1 MGVSRSAAVALS
13 ALLAASTAQA
23 QTAELAATPSVIR
36 NAAVDPG
43 AAPVAPEAPKPA
55 LAADAPKPATSP
67 DAPAA
72 EAPPAQAPG
81 AQTFGAQT
89 PGAQTPGAQTPGAQ
103 TPGAQTPGAQ
113 APGAQAPG
121 AQAPIAPAP
130 AAEAPP
136 PPADPQSPA
145 VAARLS
151 DPAPLLPRL
160 STKEREAIQAFYA
173 LGAFKP
179 VWIADGAFTPAAKS
193 VAARLAAAGE
203 DGLTASAYPV
213 PVLGSQGVTEAQLA
227 EAELKLSAAV
237 VLYARDARGGRV
249 ALSSVSRLITPVLDI
264 PAPDTVLGRIASAG
278 SSAGALLQG
287 YNPAQ
292 PGYLAL
298 KARLAALRGHNH
310 APVPPSVQLPPG
322 PVLKLGMTDPRV
334 PALRSR
340 FGLETR
346 TAGTL
351 DSGPGDPETYDAR
364 VAAAVSGF
372 QRGRGLPATG
382 TLTAQTVA
390 ALARPDTAART
401 DEGEAALIVNM
412 ERWRW
417 LPSDL
422 GRDYVMVNIPEFKL
436 RVIRDGRQRDEA
448 RVIVGKTE
456 SPTPIFSGMMEYAV
470 VNPSWNV
477 PPSILKNEF
486 LPGLARDP
494 NYAARRG
501 YEVVYRNGNV
511 SVRQPPGERN
521 ALGFIKFMFPN
532 NHAVYLH
539 DTPNRGLF
547 SASQRALSH
556 GCVRVDDPFRF
567 ADAVLPEAW
576 SSERLKKLIGK
587 GERHIRLPEKL
598 PVHLA
603 YFTTSVDEAG
613 GVRTLPDLYGYDAR
627 MKVAL
632 GLSPGSL
639 LVAKAPGGKTSGAK
653 PVAGRTPGSGSA
665 DAANAVKPKPKPVA
679 EVRRRPRPEAAFADA
694 PTTRTSAARAPADF
708 GEPDLWTPR
717 PGRTSN
723 GWW

>member
-13 ALLAASTAQA
+13 ALLAGASAQA
-23 QTAELAATPSVIR
+23 QTPDAAPAPVPQVLR
-36 NAAVDPG
+36 NAAADSGAIPAETKAPA
-43 AAPVAPEAPKPA
+43 AAPEGPGPAAVPAVPAAPEPSAPP
-55 LAADAPKPATSP
+55 
-67 DAPAA
+67 PAA
-72 EAPPAQAPG
+72 EAP
-81 AQTFGAQT
+81 
-89 PGAQTPGAQTPGAQ
+89 
-103 TPGAQTPGAQ
+103 
-113 APGAQAPG
+113 
-121 AQAPIAPAP
+121 
-130 AAEAPP
+130 APP
-136 PPADPQSPA
+136 PLPSDPQSAA
-145 VAARLS
+145 VAQRLADPSPLLARLT
-151 DPAPLLPRL
+151 
-160 STKEREAIQAFYA
+160 TKEREAIQAFYA

-179 VWIADGAFTPAAKS
+179 VWIVDGAFTPAAKS
-193 VAARLAAAGE
+193 AAARLAAAGE
-203 DGLTASAYPV
+203 DGLSASAYPV
-213 PVLGSQGVTEAQLA
+213 PVLGTQGATESQVAD
-227 EAELKLSAAV
+227 AELKLSAAI
-237 VLYARDARGGRV
+237 VLYARDARGGRLNL
-249 ALSSVSRLITPVLDI
+249 ASIAKLITPTLDI
-264 PAPDTVLGRIASAG
+264 PAPDAVLGRIASAG
-278 SSAGALLQG
+278 PSAGALLQG
-287 YNPAQ
+287 YNPSQ

-310 APVPPSVQLPPG
+310 APGAPSVQLPPG

-334 PALRSR
+334 PMLRAR

-351 DSGPGDPETYDAR
+351 DAGPGNPEAYDAG
-364 VAAAVSGF
+364 VAAAVTSF
-372 QRGRGLPATG
+372 QRERGLPATG

-390 ALARPDTAART
+390 ALGRPDTATRT
-401 DEGEAALIVNM
+401 DEGEAALLVNM

-422 GRDYVMVNIPEFKL
+422 GRDYVLVNVPEFRL
-436 RVIRDGRQRDEA
+436 RVVRDGRQRDEA
-448 RVIVGKTE
+448 RVIVGKVE

-539 DTPNRGLF
+539 DTPNRTLF
-547 SASQRALSH
+547 GASQRALSH
-556 GCVRVDDPFRF
+556 GCVRVEDPFRF

-587 GERHIRLPEKL
+587 GERQIRLSEKL

-603 YFTTSVDEAG
+603 YFTTSVDETGTA
-613 GVRTLPDLYGYDAR
+613 RTAPDLYGYDAR
-627 MKVAL
+627 MKIAL

-639 LVAKAPGGKTSGAK
+639 LVAKAPAAK
-653 PVAGRTPGSGSA
+653 ATA
-665 DAANAVKPKPKPVA
+665 KVKPTTAPKPVA
-679 EVRRRPRPEAAFADA
+679 ETRPRPVREAHSDLGPA
-694 PTTRTSAARAPADF
+694 PRNAAPRPPADF

-717 PGRTSN
+717 SARTSS

>member
-13 ALLAASTAQA
+13 ALLAATVAQA
-23 QTAELAATPSVIR
+23 QTPDPAPTPPVVR

-43 AAPVAPEAPKPA
+43 AAAPAVDSTAPVTASQ
-55 LAADAPKPATSP
+55 KPATAP
-67 DAPAA
+67 DASTSPGSPAPAPVA
-72 EAPPAQAPG
+72 EAP
-81 AQTFGAQT
+81 
-89 PGAQTPGAQTPGAQ
+89 
-103 TPGAQTPGAQ
+103 
-113 APGAQAPG
+113 
-121 AQAPIAPAP
+121 
-130 AAEAPP
+130 APP
-136 PPADPQSPA
+136 PPSDPQSAA

-151 DPAPLLPRL
+151 DPAPILPRL

-179 VWIADGAFTPAAKS
+179 VWIVDGAFTPAAKAA
-193 VAARLAAAGE
+193 AARLAAAGE

-213 PVLGSQGVTEAQLA
+213 PVLGTQGSTEAQIA

-237 VLYARDARGGRV
+237 VLYARDARGGRIN
-249 ALSSVSRLITPVLDI
+249 LSSISRLITPSLDI
-264 PAPDTVLGRIASAG
+264 PQPDAVLGRIASAG
-278 SSAGALLQG
+278 ASAGAQLQG
-287 YNPAQ
+287 YNPNQA
-292 PGYLAL
+292 GYIAL
-298 KARLAALRGHNH
+298 KTRLASLRGRNH
-310 APVPPSVQLPPG
+310 VPAAPSVQLAPG
-322 PVLKLGMTDPRV
+322 PVLKLGMSDPRV
-334 PALRSR
+334 PALRTR
-340 FGLETR
+340 FGLESR

-351 DSGPGDPETYDAR
+351 DASPGDPETYDAR
-364 VAAAVSGF
+364 VAGAVSNF

-390 ALARPDTAART
+390 ALARPDAAVRA
-401 DEGEAALIVNM
+401 DDGEAALIVNM

-422 GRDYVMVNIPEFKL
+422 GRDYVMVNIPEFRL
-436 RVIRDGRQRDEA
+436 RVVRDGRPRDEA
-448 RVIVGKTE
+448 RVIVGKTDT
-456 SPTPIFSGMMEYAV
+456 PTPIFSGMMEYAV

-539 DTPNRGLF
+539 DTPNRSLF
-547 SASQRALSH
+547 SSSQRALSH

-567 ADAVLPEAW
+567 ADAVLPDAW

-587 GERHIRLPEKL
+587 GERQIRLPEKL

-603 YFTTSVDEAG
+603 YFTTEVDENG
-613 GVRTLPDLYGYDAR
+613 SLRTLPDLYGYDAR
-627 MKVAL
+627 MKIAL

-639 LVAKAPGGKTSGAK
+639 LVAKAPAAKAATSVR
-653 PVAGRTPGSGSA
+653 PTAG
-665 DAANAVKPKPKPVA
+665 PKPVA
-679 EVRRRPRPEAAFADA
+679 EMRRKPVVDAQSDNTSRSRP
-694 PTTRTSAARAPADF
+694 SAARPPADF

-717 PGRTSN
+717 PGRTSS

>member
-1 MGVSRSAAVALS
+1 MGVSRSASVALS
-13 ALLAASTAQA
+13 ALLAGCVGYGAHAQVPEPQTSQGQPPRAQA
-23 QTAELAATPSVIR
+23 SDTPAPVTR
-36 NAAVDPG
+36 NASVDPG
-43 AAPVAPEAPKPA
+43 AVAPARPEP
-55 LAADAPKPATSP
+55 ADAAANTASPAPTP
-67 DAPAA
+67 DANSSTPGT
-72 EAPPAQAPG
+72 PPASE
-81 AQTFGAQT
+81 
-89 PGAQTPGAQTPGAQ
+89 
-103 TPGAQTPGAQ
+103 
-113 APGAQAPG
+113 
-121 AQAPIAPAP
+121 
-130 AAEAPP
+130 AAAPP
-136 PPADPQSPA
+136 PPPSDPQ
-145 VAARLS
+145 AAAIATRLADS
-151 DPAPLLPRL
+151 APLLARL
-160 STKEREAIQAFYA
+160 STKDREAIQAFYA

-179 VWIADGAFTPAAKS
+179 VWIVDGSLTPAAKS
-193 VAARLAAAGE
+193 AAARLAAAGE

-213 PVLGSQGVTEAQLA
+213 PVLGTQGATEAQIA
-227 EAELKLSAAV
+227 EADLKLSAAV
-237 VLYARDARGGRV
+237 VLYARDARGGRIHL
-249 ALSSVSRLITPVLDI
+249 ASLSRLITPVLDL
-264 PAPDTVLGRIASAG
+264 PAPEAVLARIASGGPSAG
-278 SSAGALLQG
+278 SLLQG

-298 KARLAALRGHNH
+298 KARLATLRGRGQTP
-310 APVPPSVQLPPG
+310 AAPSVQLPAG

-351 DSGPGDPETYDAR
+351 DAAPGNPETYDAGV
-364 VAAAVSGF
+364 VAAVTAF
-372 QRGRGLPATG
+372 QRARGLPANG
-382 TLTAQTVA
+382 ALTPQTVA
-390 ALARPDTAART
+390 ALARPEAAARA
-401 DEGEAALIVNM
+401 DDAEAALIVNM

-422 GRDYVMVNIPEFKL
+422 GRDYVMVNIPEFRV

-456 SPTPIFSGMMEYAV
+456 SPTPIFSGLMEYAV

-539 DTPNRGLF
+539 DTPNRTLF
-547 SASQRALSH
+547 SSAQRALSH
-556 GCVRVDDPFRF
+556 GCVRVEDPFRF

-587 GERHIRLPEKL
+587 GERQIRLSEKL

-613 GVRTLPDLYGYDAR
+613 TVRTLPDLYGYDSR
-627 MKVAL
+627 MKIAL
-632 GLSPGSL
+632 GLSPSSL
-639 LVAKAPGGKTSGAK
+639 LVARGTD
-653 PVAGRTPGSGSA
+653 GRTPEARRAAQKKPAVTARTGSILTGA
-665 DAANAVKPKPKPVA
+665 PKPMA
-679 EVRRRPRPEAAFADA
+679 EMRRPRVRDVNSEGDAA
-694 PTTRTSAARAPADF
+694 TRTTAARPPADF

-717 PGRTSN
+717 PGRPLN